1 MSSVRLALAL
11 LCLHACVA
19 CMPTASMDPIDTVLE
34 SAVASGRITG
44 VIAISANSDGITYQG
59 AFGKRDSLSNTDM
72 TMDTIVQLASM
83 TKAITSVAVMQLVE
97 QDKVG
102 LDRAASDYLPELAK
116 VQVLDGFDAAGKPM
130 LRPPK
135 TAVTVRQL
143 LTHTSGYVYEIWNE
157 NAAQYVQL
165 GEVDSVLAGG
175 DGFLAAPLAFDP
187 GESWEYG
194 ISTDLLGV
202 LVEAVSG
209 QSLDAYFREY
219 IFGPLAMPD
228 TFFNLP
234 EEKLP
239 RLATV
244 YARSVDGELT
254 AMPHSP
260 AEVIFFSGGGGLV
273 STANDYIRFLRALL
287 NNGKLD
293 GVRILSADT
302 VELMAQNH
310 IGELEAAN
318 TFISV
323 MPDFSN
329 DFDFIPGSVDKF
341 GLGFLINSEPIPGG
355 RSAGSLAWAGIFNT
369 YFWIDREQDIC
380 GVLITQ
386 ILPFY
391 DADVVKLFNRFETA
405 VYSAASAA
413 TN

>member
-1 MSSVRLALAL
+1 MNSIRLALTL
-11 LCLHACVA
+11 LCVHACVA
-19 CMPTASMDPIDTVLE
+19 CTPTANMDPIDAVLE
-34 SAVASGRITG
+34 SAVENGRIPG
-44 VIAISANSDGITYQG
+44 VIAMSANSDGVTYQG
-59 AFGKRDSLSNTDM
+59 AFGKRDSSSNTEM

-97 QDKVG
+97 QNKVG
-102 LDRAASDYLPELAK
+102 LDRAASEYLPELAN
-116 VQVLDGFDAAGKPM
+116 VQVLDGFDTAGKPV
-130 LRPPK
+130 LRAPK

-143 LTHTSGYVYEIWNE
+143 LTHTSGYVYEVWNE
-157 NAAQYVQL
+157 NAAHYVQL

-194 ISTDLLGV
+194 ISTDVLGV
-202 LVEAVSG
+202 LVEAISG
-209 QSLDAYFREY
+209 QSLDDYFREY
-219 IFGPLAMPD
+219 IFDPLAMPD
-228 TFFNLP
+228 TYFNLP

-239 RLATV
+239 RLATI
-244 YARSVDGELT
+244 YARSSDGGLT
-254 AMPHSP
+254 AMPPSP
-260 AEVIFFSGGGGLV
+260 TEDTFFSGGGGLL

-287 NNGKLD
+287 NNGELD
-293 GVRILSADT
+293 GARILSAET

-310 IGELEAAN
+310 IDELEAAN

-341 GLGFLINSEPIPGG
+341 GLGFLINGEPIPGG

-369 YFWIDREQDIC
+369 YFWIDRDQDIC
-380 GVLITQ
+380 GVLMTQ

-391 DADVVKLFNRFETA
+391 DADVVGLLNQFETA
-405 VYSAASAA
+405 VFSAAKR
-413 TN
+413 